1 MNKIF
6 TAAAISAVLATSAAY
21 AGNPVLPANDDI
33 VVVEE
38 DPASSIGSF
47 GSGGT
52 VLAVLGVVALAALV
66 ADSDSNH

>member
-6 TAAAISAVLATSAAY
+6 TAAAISAVMATSAAY

-52 VLAVLGVVALAALV
+52 IAAVVVAALAIA
-66 ADSDSNH
+66 AISDH

>member
-6 TAAAISAVLATSAAY
+6 TAAAISAVMATSAAY
-21 AGNPVLPANDDI
+21 AGNPVLPADDTI

-52 VLAVLGVVALAALV
+52 VLALLGVAAV
-66 ADSDSNH
+66 IAIASDSSH